1 MSSIPKS
8 ISTFSPGLNAGR
20 PVSYLSAPL
29 GRKEVVHCDLP
40 MYGQLA
46 HLNASPKKQL
56 PQLLV
61 AFGAALAALD
71 SLSFSDGATSL
82 VAPPSLPSS
91 NTTLTKL
98 LRSSS
103 ASSSASPQ
111 VQPLHAFLC
120 RPTPPLTG
128 SQAAGR
134 SLSASVSRLSASIV
148 FPRGVMRSQIAFLA
162 AMLRR
167 GRATEVEATDLVF
180 KEKEVPVGR
189 DGFWAITLL
198 SVGVG
203 VRMWKPA
210 RVRLDDR
217 SV

>member
-1 MSSIPKS
+1 
-8 ISTFSPGLNAGR
+8 
-20 PVSYLSAPL
+20 
-29 GRKEVVHCDLP
+29 

-46 HLNASPKKQL
+46 HLNASPRKQL

-61 AFGAALAALD
+61 AFGAAFAAIA
-71 SLSFSDGATSL
+71 SLSFSDGLTTL
-82 VAPPSLPSS
+82 VAPFSLPSS
-91 NTTLTKL
+91 NTTFAKL
-98 LRSSS
+98 LCSS
-103 ASSSASPQ
+103 ASSSSASPQ
-111 VQPLHAFLC
+111 VQPLHAFLR

-148 FPRGVMRSQIAFLA
+148 LPRGAVRSQMAFLA
-162 AMLRR
+162 ATLRR
-167 GRATEVEATDLVF
+167 GRATATEVEATALVF

-203 VRMWKPA
+203 VRRWKPA
-210 RVRLDDR
+210 RVRLEDR

>member
-1 MSSIPKS
+1 
-8 ISTFSPGLNAGR
+8 
-20 PVSYLSAPL
+20 
-29 GRKEVVHCDLP
+29 

-61 AFGAALAALD
+61 AFEAALAALV

-82 VAPPSLPSS
+82 VAPSSLPSS
-91 NTTLTKL
+91 KTTLAKL
-98 LRSSS
+98 LFNS
-103 ASSSASPQ
+103 ASSSSASPQ
-111 VQPLHAFLC
+111 VHPLHAFFR
-120 RPTPPLTG
+120 RPAPPLTG

-148 FPRGVMRSQIAFLA
+148 FPRGAVRSQIAFFA
-162 AMLRR
+162 AKLRR
-167 GRATEVEATDLVF
+167 GRATEVEATALVF
-180 KEKEVPVGR
+180 KEKEVPIGR
-189 DGFWAITLL
+189 DGFWAIILL

-203 VRMWKPA
+203 VIMWKPA
-210 RVRLDDR
+210 RVRLEDR

>member
-1 MSSIPKS
+1 
-8 ISTFSPGLNAGR
+8 
-20 PVSYLSAPL
+20 
-29 GRKEVVHCDLP
+29 

-61 AFGAALAALD
+61 AFGAALAAFA

-82 VAPPSLPSS
+82 VAPSSLPSS
-91 NTTLTKL
+91 NTTLAKL
-98 LRSSS
+98 LCSS
-103 ASSSASPQ
+103 ASSSSASPQ
-111 VQPLHAFLC
+111 VQPLHAFLR
-120 RPTPPLTG
+120 RPAPPLTG

-148 FPRGVMRSQIAFLA
+148 LPRGAVRSQIAFLA

-167 GRATEVEATDLVF
+167 GRATRGRGYALVF

-189 DGFWAITLL
+189 DGFWAISLL

-203 VRMWKPA
+203 VSNVETCQGQVGR
-210 RVRLDDR
+210 
-217 SV
+217 